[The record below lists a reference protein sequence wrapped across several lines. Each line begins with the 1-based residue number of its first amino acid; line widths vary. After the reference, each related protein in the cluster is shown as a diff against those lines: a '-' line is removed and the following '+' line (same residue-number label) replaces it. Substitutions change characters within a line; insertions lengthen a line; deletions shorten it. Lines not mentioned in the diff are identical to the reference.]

1 MQDQYV
7 GDIGDFVKYGLLRAI
22 SKGKCLGVAWYLC
35 TDPGSTKEG
44 DGRHTGFLDHP
55 KEWRHLDCELFY
67 KLKKLVHEKKR
78 KVKEVQKS
86 GILGNAVFADKPVD
100 VAEIPVRCREPWR
113 RQWFEQVKD
122 KLSCCDLVFA
132 DPDNGLY
139 PDDRFRP
146 RRKVN
151 AKRIPLYEA
160 KELAE
165 GRTAVIYHHNN
176 MTAKHCQQIREW
188 MDRLPGCTH
197 AYYWKRQSPRTF
209 FVINPDP
216 EMERRLE
223 EFADRWTCH
232 GKLVRDNDFKT
243 NFGMRRDT
251 RSQVS
256 AREPTATRE
265 AAERAISKEI
275 ARIPRGHISTYKRIG
290 QQVYGHDR
298 AAQTV
303 GNIIS
308 DEMEGWH
315 RVVRSDRSLSKG
327 APRSQKACLEREG
340 ICFDL
345 NGKVQKTSD

>member
-100 VAEIPVRCREPWR
+100 VAEIPVRCREHWR
-113 RQWFEQVKD
+113 HQWFEQVKD

-176 MTAKHCQQIREW
+176 MTAK
-188 MDRLPGCTH
+188 
-197 AYYWKRQSPRTF
+197 SPS
-209 FVINPDP
+209 
-216 EMERRLE
+216 
-223 EFADRWTCH
+223 
-232 GKLVRDNDFKT
+232 GDF
-243 NFGMRRDT
+243 M
-251 RSQVS
+251 
-256 AREPTATRE
+256 
-265 AAERAISKEI
+265 
-275 ARIPRGHISTYKRIG
+275 
-290 QQVYGHDR
+290 
-298 AAQTV
+298 
-303 GNIIS
+303 
-308 DEMEGWH
+308 
-315 RVVRSDRSLSKG
+315 
-327 APRSQKACLEREG
+327 
-340 ICFDL
+340 
-345 NGKVQKTSD
+345 